1 MNKSLYYIECTFVKD
16 SKFPH
21 VNYKKGEIVYY
32 NPKSASNETYVF
44 EWNNSVE
51 EKVLNHARQYNIFS
65 SNSHIPFTR
74 QKKNAKKWQISSYP
88 ENIVRSLEHIGDVK
102 CTIKE
107 IKITYTEEEV

>member
-16 SKFPH
+16 SQFPH

-102 CTIKE
+102 CITKE
-107 IKITYTEEEV
+107 IKISYTEEEI